1 MTTTYLAMSVPF
13 IVFSIAVTTIAVWK
27 FGLRLTSLGVPIAVL
42 LVGTAVF
49 DNLII
54 AAGLVAYDDSLNL
67 GIRIGLAPIEDFLY
81 AIAAVMV
88 TASFWHILAR
98 KDSR

>member
-1 MTTTYLAMSVPF
+1 MNTTYLAMSAPF
-13 IVFSIAVTTIAVWK
+13 IVFTVALTGIAVWK
-27 FGLRLTSLGVPIAVL
+27 FGLRLKSLGVPIAVL
-42 LVGTAVF
+42 LVNTAIF

-54 AAGLVAYDDSLNL
+54 AAGLVAYDETRIL

-88 TASFWHILAR
+88 VASFWHIIAR

>member
-13 IVFSIAVTTIAVWK
+13 TVFTIAITTIAAWK
-27 FGLRLTSLGVPIAVL
+27 FGLRLTSLGVPIAAL
-42 LVGTAVF
+42 LIGTAVF